1 MSLPKYCIKYCDTLH
16 KGAPSGDRT
25 MGQRGVI
32 VWIFSSLSF
41 LAAIHALEAA
51 LALFFNTDVIL
62 LKSYPI
68 INTLNPNPATYL
80 LASTAVTILMW
91 GITCKVAVET
101 PVERFLNRMLS
112 DAQRQSEIECEMVED
127 NRSVLDMMCETIS
140 ENNKV
145 LAQTRDVTFNVRSE
159 LVNLRSLPEE
169 TERLSK
175 EVEGLKKELKKLKEN
190 FKKPNLCPSCG
201 NTVLPRFKVCPYC
214 GENLHITPEK
224 AVKMLQVYK

>member
-1 MSLPKYCIKYCDTLH
+1 ME
-16 KGAPSGDRT
+16 GAVSGDRT
-25 MGQRGVI
+25 MGKRGVA

-41 LAAIHALEAA
+41 LAAIHALEAS
-51 LALFFNTDVIL
+51 LALIFNTEVIL

-68 INTLNPNPATYL
+68 INTLTISPITYL
-80 LASTAVTILMW
+80 FASTALTITLW
-91 GITCKVAVET
+91 GITCKMAVET
-101 PVERFLNRMLS
+101 PVERFLNKMLS
-112 DAQRQSEIECEMVED
+112 DAKRQSEIECEMVED
-127 NRSVLDMMCETIS
+127 NRSVLDMMCETIT
-140 ENNKV
+140 ENNKL
-145 LAQTRDVTFNVRSE
+145 LAQTRDVTYNVRSE

-175 EVEGLKKELKKLKEN
+175 EVEELKKELKKLKDN

-224 AVKMLQVYK
+224 AVEMLQIYK

>member
-1 MSLPKYCIKYCDTLH
+1 MVK
-16 KGAPSGDRT
+16 
-25 MGQRGVI
+25 RGVT

-41 LAAIHALEAA
+41 LAAIHALEAS
-51 LALFFNTDVIL
+51 LALFFNTETIL

-68 INTLNPNPATYL
+68 INALSINPAAYL
-80 LASTAVTILMW
+80 LASTVTTITLW
-91 GITCKVAVET
+91 GITCKAAVET
-101 PVERFLNRMLS
+101 PVERFLNKTLS
-112 DAQRQSEIECEMVED
+112 DAKRQSELECEMVDD
-127 NRSVLDMMCETIS
+127 NRSVLDMMCETMT

-224 AVKMLQVYK
+224 VVKMLQVYK

>member
-1 MSLPKYCIKYCDTLH
+1 
-16 KGAPSGDRT
+16 
-25 MGQRGVI
+25 MGKRGVI

-41 LAAIHALEAA
+41 LAAIHALEAS
-51 LALFFNTDVIL
+51 LALFLNTETLL
-62 LKSYPI
+62 LKSYPV
-68 INTLNPNPATYL
+68 INTLTMSPTTYL
-80 LASTAVTILMW
+80 LASTALTIAMW

-101 PVERFLNRMLS
+101 PVERFLNTMLS
-112 DAQRQSEIECEMVED
+112 DAKMQSELECEIVDD
-127 NRSVLDMMCETIS
+127 NRSVLDMMCETMT